1 MNDLFRQC
9 NKRAYEIEGTIN
21 DLYCDKV
28 ANTQQVQ
35 ASLDRQMDVLNE
47 DLGQLT
53 HVFQKQSPSDAN
65 YVLWQE

>member
-28 ANTQQVQ
+28 QTSSTLTDNLSRQMEL
-35 ASLDRQMDVLNE
+35 LDRMIL
-47 DLGQLT
+47 DLQQQ
-53 HVFQKQSPSDAN
+53 FQN
-65 YVLWQE
+65 